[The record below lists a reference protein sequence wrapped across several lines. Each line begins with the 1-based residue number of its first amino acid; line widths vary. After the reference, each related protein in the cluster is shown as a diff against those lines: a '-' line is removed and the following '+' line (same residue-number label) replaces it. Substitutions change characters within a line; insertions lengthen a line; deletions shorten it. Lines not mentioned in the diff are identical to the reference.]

1 MIMKYE
7 NMKITKLKI
16 FKINITMI
24 YYDWKLEFSIILF
37 ICINELNK
45 YKFLLNKYFQFN
57 KKPTKFVL
65 EYTKLN
71 W

>member
-37 ICINELNK
+37 ILHQRIK
-45 YKFLLNKYFQFN
+45 QIQIFIK
-57 KKPTKFVL
+57 
-65 EYTKLN
+65 
-71 W
+71 

>member
-1 MIMKYE
+1 MKYE

-24 YYDWKLEFSIILF
+24 YYDCKLEFSIFLF
-37 ICINELNK
+37 ICINELNR

-57 KKPTKFVL
+57 KIPTKFVL
-65 EYTKLN
+65 EYMKLN